1 MERVGTDMALNAL
14 GTPSGSDTQTVM
26 EMNTYLAGDH
36 LTHDGEAWANEAL
49 GVGVVKDMRAKYGS
63 AADIYIAHAAV
74 QTKLGGQRG
83 KKEAYQQMI
92 KGGGNATQAAILLFN
107 GDMAAAAVAMA
118 AVDRGDIF
126 RDTAG
131 NREGG
136 VQGRGIGDLRTIE
149 AGGGAAAPDGMQ
161 AEIALRRTADV
172 MTAAS
177 GATANF
183 ATDIAEADNALK
195 NFNRTLI
202 HGLGGQMSLDHDGP
216 VLPP

>member
-1 MERVGTDMALNAL
+1 
-14 GTPSGSDTQTVM
+14 
-26 EMNTYLAGDH
+26 
-36 LTHDGEAWANEAL
+36 
-49 GVGVVKDMRAKYGS
+49 
-63 AADIYIAHAAV
+63 
-74 QTKLGGQRG
+74 
-83 KKEAYQQMI
+83 
-92 KGGGNATQAAILLFN
+92 
-107 GDMAAAAVAMA
+107 
-118 AVDRGDIF
+118 
-126 RDTAG
+126 
-131 NREGG
+131 
-136 VQGRGIGDLRTIE
+136 
-149 AGGGAAAPDGMQ
+149 MQ